1 MQPAPPR
8 LGALTGLRFA
18 AAFGILLFH
27 YGAPLVAGAP
37 EWAGRLQR
45 GGHAWVGLFYV
56 LSGFVLAHA
65 HPEPMRPEERRAFL
79 AARLARL
86 YPAYLVAFALSAPF
100 AAQRWWDGGAA
111 AAAKM
116 GVVAVATL
124 LLVHAWAPPIARLW
138 NAPGWS
144 TSVVASFYA
153 AFPPIAARL
162 GRLGRRGLLAA
173 LAGAWA
179 LSLAFPLAYLALA
192 PDGPG
197 ALDLPR
203 EPRWLL
209 ALKFHPVPRAGEF
222 LAGVALGLLH
232 RRGLAL
238 PRAGGV
244 VAVAALSAAAAVIG
258 SGRAPYVLLHNGL
271 LVPLYA
277 LALLGLARGDGVL
290 GRALASAPARTLGD
304 AAFALYALQ
313 EPLWRWA
320 RLLAGDPLA
329 RASSSFVVAF
339 CVGATAAA
347 VAVSLAVERP
357 ARRWLRARLA
367 GDPQRASAAAGER
380 QVRRGPAP

>member
-1 MQPAPPR
+1 MQPTSPR
-8 LGALTGLRFA
+8 LGALTGLRFGA
-18 AAFGILLFH
+18 AVGILLFH
-27 YGAPLVAGAP
+27 YGGPLVAGAP
-37 EWAGRLQR
+37 GWLGRLQR
-45 GGHAWVGLFYV
+45 GGYAWVGLFYV

-65 HPEPMRPEERRAFL
+65 NPEPMGPAERRAFL
-79 AARLARL
+79 SARLARL
-86 YPAYLVAFALSAPF
+86 YPAYLVAFALAAPF
-100 AAQRWWDGGAA
+100 AVQRWWDGGPAA
-111 AAAKM
+111 AVKM
-116 GVVAVATL
+116 AVVATATL
-124 LLVHAWAPPIARLW
+124 LLVHAWAPPLARLW

-144 TSVVASFYA
+144 TSVIASFYA
-153 AFPPIAARL
+153 AFPPLAARL
-162 GRLGRRGLLAA
+162 GRLRRRGLLAA

-197 ALDLPR
+197 AADLAH
-203 EPRWLL
+203 EPPWLL

-222 LAGVALGLLH
+222 VAGVALGLLH

-238 PRAGGV
+238 PRAGGAAAIAALA
-244 VAVAALSAAAAVIG
+244 VAVAVIA

-277 LALLGLARGDGVL
+277 VALLGLARGDGL
-290 GRALASAPARTLGD
+290 AGRALASAPARVLGD

-320 RLLAGDPLA
+320 RLVGGDRAPASPAFVAG
-329 RASSSFVVAF
+329 F
-339 CVGATAAA
+339 CVAATGIA

-367 GDPQRASAAAGER
+367 AGPRRAVEAVAGGA
-380 QVRRGPAP
+380 RRGSAP

>member
-1 MQPAPPR
+1 MPSAPPR

-18 AAFGILLFH
+18 AALAILLFH
-27 YGAPLVAGAP
+27 YGAPLIAGAP
-37 EWAGRLQR
+37 AWAGRLQV
-45 GGHAWVGLFYV
+45 GGYAWVGLFYV

-65 HPEPMRPEERRAFL
+65 HPEPMGPPERRAFL

-86 YPAYLVAFALSAPF
+86 YPAYAIAFLLSAPF
-100 AAQRWWDGGAA
+100 AAERWWDGGPV

-124 LLVHAWAPPIARLW
+124 LLVHAWLPPIARLW

-153 AFPPIAARL
+153 AFPFVAARL
-162 GRLGRRGLLAA
+162 GRLRRRGLLVALGAA
-173 LAGAWA
+173 WG
-179 LSLAFPLAYLALA
+179 LSLAFPLLYLALA

-197 ALDLPR
+197 AVARPH
-203 EPRWLL
+203 EPPWLL

-222 LAGVALGLLH
+222 LAGVSLGLLH

-238 PRAGGV
+238 PRGGGAIAG
-244 VAVAALSAAAAVIG
+244 VALAAAAAIIA

-277 LALLGLARGDGVL
+277 IALLGLARGDGLLAGVL
-290 GRALASAPARTLGD
+290 SSTPARTLGD

-320 RLLAGDPLA
+320 RLLAGA
-329 RASSSFVVAF
+329 ERAPASPAFVIAF
-339 CVGATAAA
+339 CAAATGIA
-347 VAVSLAVERP
+347 VAVSVSFERP
-357 ARRWLRARLA
+357 VRRWLRARL
-367 GDPQRASAAAGER
+367 SAEPP
-380 QVRRGPAP
+380 RRGAEAGGR